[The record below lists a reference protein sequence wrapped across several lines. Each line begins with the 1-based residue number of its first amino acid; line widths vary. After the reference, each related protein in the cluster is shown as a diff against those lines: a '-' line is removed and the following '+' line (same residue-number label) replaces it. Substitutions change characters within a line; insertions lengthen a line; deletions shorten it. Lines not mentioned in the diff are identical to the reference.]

1 MTIFVFW
8 IVFILITYHY
18 FLFPVA
24 TYIIAHF
31 CDNAVDKQE
40 IYPKVSLI
48 IAAYN
53 EEKVIREKIE
63 NSLHLEYPPEL
74 LEIIVTSDGSTDSTP
89 EITKIFNKDGLISLF
104 DPPRRG
110 KTAAL
115 NRAVERASGE
125 IVVFSDANSMYDRRA
140 IKMLVRNF
148 FDSSVGGV
156 CGRKS
161 IVENEERESSRGDSL
176 FWNIESAVKIR
187 QSRISSITTGD
198 GEIFAIRRK
207 LYSKI
212 PEEIINDD
220 TAITFNIIRQG
231 YRVIYEPEAISL
243 EEASRVLKDDFNVKA
258 RMVMGGYQTIAMHAG
273 MLFPPRNFFAIQF
286 ISHKALR
293 WLMPILLLFLL
304 ISNVFILHG
313 FYLYFLWLQMAF
325 YLCGIAGYLMKIFA
339 YNMRIF
345 YLPLYYCTMNLAAL
359 LGLIYFIKRKAGVSI
374 WKKPER

>member
-1 MTIFVFW
+1 MMYVFW
-8 IVFILITYHY
+8 VIFFLIVYHY
-18 FLFPVA
+18 FLFP
-24 TYIIAHF
+24 IITLCLAGIR
-31 CDNAVDKQE
+31 NRAVKQQE
-40 IYPKVSLI
+40 IYPEVTLI

-53 EEKVIREKIE
+53 EERVIDEKIT
-63 NSLHLEYPPEL
+63 NSFELEYPVEKL
-74 LEIIVTSDGSTDSTP
+74 DIIIVSDGSTDRTP
-89 EITKIFNKDGLISLF
+89 EIVTSYQGKGIVGLFEPS
-104 DPPRRG
+104 RRG

-258 RMVMGGYQTIAMHAG
+258 RMVMGGYQTIAIHAG

-293 WLMPILLLFLL
+293 WIMPILLLFLL

-313 FYLYFLWLQMAF
+313 FYLYFLWLQLAF
-325 YLCGIAGYLMKIFA
+325 HLCGIAGYLMKIFA

-345 YLPLYYCTMNLAAL
+345 YLPLYYYTMNLAAL